1 MPKVHRLYMHW
12 KLLIYLTVLCS
23 TLVQLYAGDA
33 CASDDSSS
41 GVLKLRADIIAA
53 AKNPDQASESK
64 RLAHVMQTYALA
76 GIRLRLKQDAQ
87 KLSSTDARALFE
99 AANAASFY
107 TDDAGIANDQ
117 VKLLK
122 VLEGKRL
129 MQPSDIVNTYGA
141 LVAARDFNAAQ
152 AFFHNYSYALPRRPP
167 KLIPLKGREAGMAS
181 ELVVNTDG
189 AVLKESM
196 ARLEPTTILVV
207 GDPLCAYTQ
216 QAADDISRSSPLRK
230 LMRDYSRWIAP
241 PSRQPD
247 FSVYAQWNAHHPDA
261 HFSLVYRRSDWR
273 MINHWET
280 PAFYFFKNGR
290 VVRQVTGWP
299 RGGRQ
304 QELLSAAKAIGLPT
318 D

>member
-1 MPKVHRLYMHW
+1 LNSSVYRL
-12 KLLIYLTVLCS
+12 LLIDT
-23 TLVQLYAGDA
+23 
-33 CASDDSSS
+33 
-41 GVLKLRADIIAA
+41 
-53 AKNPDQASESK
+53 SESTIF
-64 RLAHVMQTYALA
+64 H
-76 GIRLRLKQDAQ
+76 G
-87 KLSSTDARALFE
+87 
-99 AANAASFY
+99 
-107 TDDAGIANDQ
+107 
-117 VKLLK
+117 
-122 VLEGKRL
+122 LEMSRKPWAYQ